1 MRVQSRFSN
10 LLKLAE
16 FRIAES
22 GFHWVGHEQGR
33 HREYLAQHAAAA
45 PHESVAFLQNKA
57 IEQGEPCTA
66 LTVFTITT
74 VTLVVNLFLTI
85 CLQQ

>member
-1 MRVQSRFSN
+1 MCVQSRFSN

-16 FRIAES
+16 FRTES
-22 GFHWVGHEQGR
+22 GFHGVGQQGR
-33 HREYLAQHAAAA
+33 EREYLEQHDAAA
-45 PHESVAFLQNKA
+45 PPESVAFLQNKA

-74 VTLVVNLFLTI
+74 LW
-85 CLQQ
+85 